1 MRAPRCVSAFPITNL
16 KRRRLRRQSSF
27 PLSAVCDRLRPLPV
41 PILLRAA
48 FPFSPLAPIP
58 LPALRSLFY
67 HSLPPR
73 SHGCVPVAA
82 RNCSCISRPRQRRK
96 KKEGRRKRRTRR
108 RVGSTGAVR
117 RTSRDGDEIRVLG
130 TSPIPTFL
138 NSETDLCVCPVNY
151 IEFS

>member
-96 KKEGRRKRRTRR
+96 KKREEGREERGEELGAQVQFEERRGTGMKFESWERR
-108 RVGSTGAVR
+108 RFR
-117 RTSRDGDEIRVLG
+117 R
-130 TSPIPTFL
+130 F
-138 NSETDLCVCPVNY
+138 
-151 IEFS
+151 